1 MTETEDEVKP
11 LFKSGGSSAEFIC
24 NINGEVSLWRI
35 GKGFGSSIRA
45 YTEDYNGTW
54 LDDLKDHEVHIKK
67 LEAFPKFY
75 EHADTLRRNIDVI
88 KLYGA
93 MLQETRSGVG

>member
-1 MTETEDEVKP
+1 MTEDEDKVKP
-11 LFKSGGSSAEFIC
+11 LFKSGGSSAEFLC

-35 GKGFGSSIRA
+35 GIGFGSSIRA
-45 YTEDYNGTW
+45 YTEDYRGTW
-54 LDDLKDHEVHIKK
+54 LSDLKNLEEYIKG
-67 LEAFPKFY
+67 LASFPTMQ

-93 MLQETRSGVG
+93 MLEETRSGVG

>member
-1 MTETEDEVKP
+1 MTENEVKP
-11 LFKSGGSSAEFIC
+11 LFKGGVDSAEFLC

-35 GKGFGSSIRA
+35 GEGIFGSIRA

-67 LEAFPKFY
+67 LEALPEFY
-75 EHADTLRRNIDVI
+75 EHADRLRRNIDVI